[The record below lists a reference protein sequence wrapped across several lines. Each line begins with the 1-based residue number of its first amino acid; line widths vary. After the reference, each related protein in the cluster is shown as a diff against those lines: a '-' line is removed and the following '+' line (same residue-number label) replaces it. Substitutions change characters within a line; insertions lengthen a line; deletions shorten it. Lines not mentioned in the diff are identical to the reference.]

1 MENRMTT
8 DPTPYSQAML
18 EAVRPTVEAKA
29 QHVIQILAGQ
39 GALGL
44 MDVKA
49 LHQFAELCVW
59 HGVHIGTAAAA
70 GMFRDEFKVSSSE
83 PLNRNHT

>member
-1 MENRMTT
+1 MTT

-29 QHVIQILAGQ
+29 QHVIQMLGDT

-59 HGVHIGTAAAA
+59 YGVHIGTAAAA
-70 GMFRDEFKVSSSE
+70 GTLKEAFAAE
-83 PLNRNHT
+83 PETKETLCQL